1 MKIEYIGEILP
12 DGHLSLEKKVL
23 KVLNVGEKV
32 KVRLENIK
40 GKKSKERREL
50 DPATKRILDRINN
63 PKPIGVPDDPGMFS
77 HSKLAEERI
86 DEKFPCTE

>member
-1 MKIEYIGEILP
+1 MEIEYIGEVLP

-32 KVRLENIK
+32 KVRLGNIK
-40 GKKSKERREL
+40 GKKPKGKKL
-50 DPATKRILDRINN
+50 DAATQRILDRMNN
-63 PKPIGVPDDPGMFS
+63 AKPIGAPDDPRMLS